1 MIMKLK
7 KKKKDR
13 LSNFG
18 SCSDHLTSEAGQ
30 FGELTLEV
38 GETLQTPTISTAK

>member
-1 MIMKLK
+1 MIMKLE
-7 KKKKDR
+7 KKKDR

-18 SCSDHLTSEAGQ
+18 SCRDHLTSEAGQ

-38 GETLQTPTISTAK
+38 GETLQTPTISTPK